1 MEMRQAGRELDGA
14 EVRRNGGD
22 MSKRRQ
28 NVSETDETYATVA

>member
-1 MEMRQAGRELDGA
+1 MEMRQAGLGLENR

-28 NVSETDETYATVA
+28 NVSETDETSATVA